1 MIENIDRRG
10 NACVSQSSEREWA
23 TLFMRRRGSS
33 VTERPTLPLL
43 FVVEHVALAQG
54 LSLEQMRSNRHYQCV
69 RAKHLAIYL
78 ARKCTPESLNTI
90 ARAFGMSRGGMARVI
105 NSAERQMAADVAL
118 SERVAA
124 LQRLIIES
132 WSDYLATA
140 TVSSHERGA

>member
-1 MIENIDRRG
+1 MITRTERHSR
-10 NACVSQSSEREWA
+10 SSVPPPHEREWA
-23 TLFMRRRGSS
+23 TSFMHRRGSG
-33 VTERPTLPLL
+33 VAERPALSLM
-43 FVVEHVALAQG
+43 FVLEHVAVAQG
-54 LSLEQMRSNRHYQCV
+54 LSFEQMRSNRHYQCV

-90 ARAFGMSRGGMARVI
+90 ARAFGMSRGAMARAI

-124 LQRLIIES
+124 LQQLIFES
-132 WSDYLATA
+132 WTDYLATA